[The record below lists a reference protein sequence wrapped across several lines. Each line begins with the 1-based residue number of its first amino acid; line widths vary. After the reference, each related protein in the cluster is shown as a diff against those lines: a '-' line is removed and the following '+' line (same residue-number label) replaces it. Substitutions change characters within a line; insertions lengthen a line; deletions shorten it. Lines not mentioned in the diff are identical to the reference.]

1 MLRAE
6 ARSEA
11 RAVAAAGRATRR
23 ADPARRPR
31 NFFSLSGPPL
41 AVRMMRVTRV
51 TGRPGDRGVHVS
63 TNRMPHGADTCPS
76 TFTGGLLTFPA
87 QHLRQARG
95 HSYTTTCTS
104 ILSVMGAHGHAR
116 PTPAQATQHRN
127 PAPHTARHN
136 DTRHRLTYW
145 LSRARAP
152 PRLPGQPIMNMSL
165 SHRMA
170 LFRRRRR
177 RRSREPTPSPPRAA
191 ASSFQTLPSSQ
202 TRRRRVPCPR
212 GLPPPAPR
220 ACRCARAQA
229 ARPGRPAPP
238 SPGRPPSISR
248 LYLIHIS
255 SISRLYLVYISAT
268 SRLYLVYISAI
279 SRLYLVYISAT
290 SRLYLAPP

>member
-1 MLRAE
+1 ME
-6 ARSEA
+6 
-11 RAVAAAGRATRR
+11 G
-23 ADPARRPR
+23 
-31 NFFSLSGPPL
+31 G
-41 AVRMMRVTRV
+41 VRV
-51 TGRPGDRGVHVS
+51 
-63 TNRMPHGADTCPS
+63 
-76 TFTGGLLTFPA
+76 
-87 QHLRQARG
+87 QA
-95 HSYTTTCTS
+95 
-104 ILSVMGAHGHAR
+104 
-116 PTPAQATQHRN
+116 TPAQATQHRN
-127 PAPHTARHN
+127 APAPHTARHN

-145 LSRARAP
+145 LKPSPSP
-152 PRLPGQPIMNMSL
+152 PQTPQSIMNMSL

-248 LYLIHIS
+248 LYLRHIS
-255 SISRLYLVYISAT
+255 SI

-279 SRLYLVYISAT
+279 SRLYL
-290 SRLYLAPP
+290 APP